1 MANSSSGESVLS
13 RIVRI
18 VGSFDDG
25 KPGMGVAAIAR
36 RAGIPLATTHRLV
49 AGLVDVGW
57 LEHQANGE
65 VRIGLRLW
73 ELVNRNS
80 AVLGLRQAAMPFME
94 DIQAVVHQH
103 TQLGVLEGDEVLF
116 LERLSSRGSVVNEA
130 RVAGRLPAHVSSSG
144 MVLLAFSPRHVQES
158 YLRRHDDGLDAAQLR
173 RDLAG
178 IRQAGYAA
186 LTGQVVEETTGI
198 AVPVLAGTGRL
209 GAGRQV
215 AGRPVAAL
223 GVVVAA
229 GEENIPAI
237 VPALMT
243 AARGLARAV
252 GQVVPGTG
260 RRT

>member
-1 MANSSSGESVLS
+1 M
-13 RIVRI
+13 
-18 VGSFDDG
+18 
-25 KPGMGVAAIAR
+25 
-36 RAGIPLATTHRLV
+36 

-80 AVLGLRQAAMPFME
+80 AVLGLRPTCGATTTASMPP
-94 DIQAVVHQH
+94 
-103 TQLGVLEGDEVLF
+103 
-116 LERLSSRGSVVNEA
+116 SC
-130 RVAGRLPAHVSSSG
+130 
-144 MVLLAFSPRHVQES
+144 
-158 YLRRHDDGLDAAQLR
+158 
-173 RDLAG
+173 
-178 IRQAGYAA
+178 
-186 LTGQVVEETTGI
+186 
-198 AVPVLAGTGRL
+198 AGTWPASGRL
-209 GAGRQV
+209 GAGRPV
-215 AGRPVAAL
+215 ADRPVAAL

-260 RRT
+260 RWT